1 MDYNRK
7 KRRKTKSVQDMYG
20 IGINARPSSRTTAGT
35 RTMSH
40 SNYSYNG
47 GGSEK
52 GNEFFLTIFGALLA
66 VAIIVSCIVYFFTT
80 NKEPFVY
87 PLEVVTISGVLTD
100 IYSTGTGEQLA
111 EAGSITDPATAGAT
125 GSPITSVS
133 AASAAVTSN
142 YSEATSHQELLTQI
156 DGALAAGDKAF
167 ITQKLLCKATA
178 GDYIGYSA
186 EAIDAFV
193 TYMIANPEKRTT
205 FIASVADANTYSTM
219 TQDVYYLTLPE
230 VKFVINIAYA
240 DTTVSISTFADTVVN
255 GTDVLEQGPLLPMM
269 YTFTVSNAAWA
280 NPSSQEIEVT
290 LANPTIGIN
299 IGQ

>member
-20 IGINARPSSRTTAGT
+20 IGIDARPSSRATTGT
-35 RTMSH
+35 RTMSY
-40 SNYSYNG
+40 SNYSYKSSG
-47 GGSEK
+47 PAS
-52 GNEFFLTIFGALLA
+52 GNDFFLTIFGALLA
-66 VAIIVSCIVYFFTT
+66 VAIIASCIVYFFTT

-100 IYSTGTGEQLA
+100 IYSTSTGETTA
-111 EAGSITDPATAGAT
+111 VAGSITDPATVGTTDSAL
-125 GSPITSVS
+125 PSVS
-133 AASAAVTSN
+133 AAGAAVTSN
-142 YSEATSHQELLTQI
+142 YPEANSHQELLTQI
-156 DGALAAGDKAF
+156 DSALAAGDKAF

-193 TYMIANPEKRTT
+193 TYMIANPDKRTA
-205 FIASVADANTYSTM
+205 FITSVADANTYSTM

-240 DTTVSISTFADTVVN
+240 DTTVSTSTFADTVVN